1 MLMTALPYF
10 FLTISAAEGPLFTFC
25 VFFISALGGLGGAV
39 AGGGIGKATD
49 ALNKKLGIEAT
60 PGQ

>member
-1 MLMTALPYF
+1 LFKASVALPIPPPS
-10 FLTISAAEGPLFTFC
+10 TAA
-25 VFFISALGGLGGAV
+25 ALGGLGGAV
-39 AGGGIGKATD
+39 DGGGIGKATD